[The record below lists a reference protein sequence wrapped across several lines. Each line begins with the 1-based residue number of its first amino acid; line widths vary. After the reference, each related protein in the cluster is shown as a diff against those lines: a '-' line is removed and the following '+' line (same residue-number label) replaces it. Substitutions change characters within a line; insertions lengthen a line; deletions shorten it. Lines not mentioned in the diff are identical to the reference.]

1 MTETSS
7 RTLVCSVLF
16 VDLAGYAHLPVT
28 EQLRQKRLMNALL
41 AQELVR
47 VPKAER
53 VLHEVEG
60 GAAVAFL
67 ADAEAALVAA
77 IGIQGSAGELKLRMG
92 LNLGTVHVVK
102 DLGGQTAIVGEGVND
117 AQHVAGSA
125 EAGQLLASGGY
136 RDIVSRLSADH
147 AALFEIAALRTD
159 GRRREHELF
168 QVRFARQA
176 QPAPARGAQEA
187 ASVFDAGPHLMVS
200 GYERASVQRALDE
213 LAAKGARVISPI
225 AQVGDKWMASCEH
238 PESRLRECKVETLGY
253 MRIVTGPTRRAVAE
267 KVDELVRSGDR
278 LVSEIEQVD
287 GGWTAVCDTG
297 GAGR

>member
-77 IGIQGSAGELKLRMG
+77 IGIQGGAGELKLRMG

-225 AQVGDKWMASCEH
+225 TQVGDKWMASCEH